1 MRWGGPVTGG
11 TLAVRLFYIDGS
23 AGMRSIVRTA
33 SAVTITALVGSIAS
47 KDTDSKWYRRLS
59 KPAFQPPAAVFP
71 IVWTALYADVAISSA
86 ATIDAL
92 NADMRHIDAAAF
104 ERALAANLILNGAWT
119 WVFFKAHRT
128 GAATVTAAALAASS
142 ADLVRRAA
150 PASSTAAAALL
161 PYAGWCGF
169 ATLLSAAIWRRNR

>member
-1 MRWGGPVTGG
+1 
-11 TLAVRLFYIDGS
+11 
-23 AGMRSIVRTA
+23 MRSIVKT
-33 SAVTITALVGSIAS
+33 SGAVAITAVVGSIAAQDARNS
-47 KDTDSKWYRRLS
+47 YWYRRLS
-59 KPAFQPPAAVFP
+59 KPPFQPPARLFP

-92 NADMRHIDAAAF
+92 NDDIRHIDAAAF
-104 ERALAANLILNGAWT
+104 EKALAVNLILNGAWT

-128 GAATVTAAALAASS
+128 GAATLLAAALTASS

-150 PASSTAAAALL
+150 PASITASAALM

-169 ATLLSAAIWRRNR
+169 ATMLSGAIWRRNR